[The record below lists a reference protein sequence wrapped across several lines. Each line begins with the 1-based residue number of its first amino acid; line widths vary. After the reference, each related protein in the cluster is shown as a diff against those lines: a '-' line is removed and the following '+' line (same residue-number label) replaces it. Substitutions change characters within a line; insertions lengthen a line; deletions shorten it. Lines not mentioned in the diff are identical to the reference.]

1 MNTTMNRRGRR
12 TTLAQSGMIR
22 LGLFRRLPCEIRDVS
37 PGGARIVTPAG
48 VDLPEQF
55 VMHIPQ
61 FKKPRTCI
69 RRWQSGCETGVEFKL
84 D

>member
-12 TTLAQSGMIR
+12 TNLAQSGMIR
-22 LGLFRRLPCEIRDVS
+22 LGFFKRLPCEIRNVS

-48 VDLPEQF
+48 VDLPEVF
-55 VMHIPQ
+55 VMHIPNC
-61 FKKPRTCI
+61 KKPRTCI
-69 RRWQSGCETGVEFKL
+69 RRWQSGSEMGVEFKF

>member
-12 TTLAQSGMIR
+12 TNIAQSGLIR
-22 LGLFRRLPCEIRDVS
+22 LGFFKRLHCEIRDVS
-37 PGGARIVTPAG
+37 PRGARIVTPEG
-48 VDLPEQF
+48 TELPEQF

-69 RRWQSGCETGVEFKL
+69 RRWQSGSETGVEFKL

>member
-22 LGLFRRLPCEIRDVS
+22 LPCEIRDVS
-37 PGGARIVTPAG
+37 PGGARIVTPVG
-48 VDLPEQF
+48 IDLPEQF

-69 RRWQSGCETGVEFKL
+69 RRWQSGSETGVEFKL